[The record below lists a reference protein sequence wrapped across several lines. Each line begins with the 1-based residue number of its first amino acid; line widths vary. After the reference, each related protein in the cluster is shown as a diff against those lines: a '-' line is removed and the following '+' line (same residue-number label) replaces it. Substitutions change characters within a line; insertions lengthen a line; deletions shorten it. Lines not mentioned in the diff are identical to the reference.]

1 MAKKL
6 RIDEDECIG
15 CESCVE
21 LCPAAFE
28 MNADGD
34 KAIVT
39 DEDSTADC
47 VEEAIDTC
55 PVDCIHLEDE

>member
-1 MAKKL
+1 MSKVI

-21 LCPAAFE
+21 LCPAAFQ
-28 MNADGD
+28 MDSSGD
-34 KAIVT
+34 KAVVVNEDCT
-39 DEDSTADC
+39 DDC

-55 PVDCIHLEDE
+55 PVDCISLEG

>member
-21 LCPAAFE
+21 LCPSAFE

-34 KAIVT
+34 KAIVINEDCT
-39 DEDSTADC
+39 DDC

-55 PVDCIHLEDE
+55 PVSCIVFEG

>member
-1 MAKKL
+1 MAKKI

-21 LCPAAFE
+21 ICPQAFQ

-34 KAIVT
+34 KAIVVN
-39 DEDSTADC
+39 EDLEDDC
-47 VEEAIDTC
+47 VDESIDTC
-55 PVDCIHLEDE
+55 PVNCIAYEG